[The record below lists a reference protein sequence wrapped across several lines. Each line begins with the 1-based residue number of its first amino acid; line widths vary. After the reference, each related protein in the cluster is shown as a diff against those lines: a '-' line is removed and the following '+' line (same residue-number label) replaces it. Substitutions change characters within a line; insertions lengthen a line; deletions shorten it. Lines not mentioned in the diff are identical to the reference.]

1 MPKMAIAAV
10 VAAALVLAPVCASQ
24 EKEQVVD
31 VRCALS
37 RSAVG
42 PGETFKAAV
51 ILKVRAGYHIN
62 DNAPVDEFM
71 FPTSLVP
78 EDSPDFE
85 VVEVYY
91 PAGRSARYPYSETEL
106 VIYDGEVVLG
116 LLLKAKGEFAR
127 GARTL
132 KAVLS
137 YQACDDTS
145 CLPPKELSFEIPVAV
160 AKTGSGADLH
170 PEIFAKIPFKSL
182 RK

>member
-10 VAAALVLAPVCASQ
+10 VAAALVLAPVRASQ

-31 VRCALS
+31 VRSALS
-37 RSAVG
+37 RGSVG

-51 ILKVRAGYHIN
+51 ILKVQAGYHIN
-62 DNAPVDEFM
+62 DNTPLDEFM

-85 VVEVYY
+85 VIEVYY
-91 PAGRSARYPYSETEL
+91 PAGRRARFAYSETEL

-116 LLLKAKGEFAR
+116 LLLKAKGGLAE

-132 KAVLS
+132 KAVLG

-145 CLPPKELSFEIPVAV
+145 CLPPRELAFEIPVTIAR
-160 AKTGSGADLH
+160 TGSGADLH